1 MKAIIKIK
9 KLGLVGMMGL
19 MAFMGTM
26 GTTSCSEDPDGENF
40 YTFTGEMMSDYLKN
54 RPEFSEFYEVVNRAG
69 LTDLMSTYGQ
79 YTCFPPTNE
88 AMEAYLKEKGLSS
101 VADLTDADCDT
112 LARTHIVQNIYNTS
126 RTNMVQIIL
135 DNLKIINRM

>member
-69 LTDLMSTYGQ
+69 LTDLMST
-79 YTCFPPTNE
+79 
-88 AMEAYLKEKGLSS
+88 
-101 VADLTDADCDT
+101 
-112 LARTHIVQNIYNTS
+112 
-126 RTNMVQIIL
+126 
-135 DNLKIINRM
+135 